1 MGSMSPTISDRQR
14 SGVAGGEG
22 AQNAPGQGEAGV
34 LIIAPH
40 GSYRIVPYLE
50 AAGRLGIEVLIASEG
65 RHSLVSACVQGLHLD
80 FNDSHGALELILEA
94 ARHQSF
100 AAIIGTD
107 DTTTELASLAARQLG
122 LPHNEPDAVRIAR
135 RKDLARARLSE
146 AGIPVPSHVRISLTK
161 PLAGQLD
168 GIDFPCV
175 VKPLAMSAS
184 RGVIRSDTEDELRLA
199 CERVAPIVAE
209 ALNPEERDY
218 VLVEAFIPGIEIA
231 VEAMLSD
238 GELEVLAIF
247 DKPAPLNGPY
257 FEETYFVTPSRLDAD
272 VQRRVRQRVAEAC
285 RAYGLRH
292 GPVHAECRINEAGV
306 WMLEIAPRTIGGLCS
321 RLFEYGLA
329 SSLEELV
336 LSHAVGA
343 PLEFAG
349 GQQAAGVLMLPTPK
363 TGILRRVE
371 GVGAARAV
379 TYVEEVTIQVR
390 ERYQLVPL
398 PEGSTYLGFIFARAP
413 RPEQVE
419 AALRQAHEKL
429 NVVIAPLWKGVT
441 GIAA

>member
-1 MGSMSPTISDRQR
+1 MSPTFSDRHL
-14 SGVAGGEG
+14 SGVVGGEG
-22 AQNAPGQGEAGV
+22 AQDAPEQGEARV

-40 GSYRIVPYLE
+40 GSYRTVPYLE
-50 AAGRLGIEVLIASEG
+50 AARRLGIEVLIASEG
-65 RHSLVSACVQGLHLD
+65 RYSLVSAYAQGLHLD
-80 FNDSHGALELILEA
+80 FNDSHGALDVILEA
-94 ARHQSF
+94 ARHKSF

-107 DTTTELASLAARQLG
+107 DMTTELASLAARQLG

-168 GIDFPCV
+168 GIEFPCV

-184 RGVIRSDTEDELRLA
+184 RGVIRSDTEDELRVA
-199 CERVAPIVAE
+199 CERVVPIVAE
-209 ALNPEERDY
+209 APNPEERNN
-218 VLVEAFIPGIEIA
+218 VLVEEFIPGFEVA
-231 VEAMLSD
+231 VEAILTD
-238 GELEVLAIF
+238 GELDVLAVF
-247 DKPAPLNGPY
+247 DKPDLLNGPF
-257 FEETYFVTPSRLDAD
+257 FEETYFVTPSRLGPN
-272 VQRRVRQRVAEAC
+272 VQREIRQRVAESC
-285 RAYGLRH
+285 RAYGLRQ

-306 WMLEIAPRTIGGLCS
+306 WMLEIASRTIGGLCG
-321 RLFEYGLA
+321 RLFEYGLG

-363 TGILRRVE
+363 AGVLRRVE

-398 PEGSTYLGFIFARAP
+398 PEGSTYLGFVFARAP
-413 RPEQVE
+413 RPAQVE
-419 AALRQAHEKL
+419 AALRQAHAKL

>member
-1 MGSMSPTISDRQR
+1 MSPTFNDRHR
-14 SGVAGGEG
+14 SGLIGGEG
-22 AQNAPGQGEAGV
+22 AEDTPVQGEARV

-40 GSYRIVPYLE
+40 GSYRTVPYIE
-50 AAGRLGIEVLIASEG
+50 AARRLGIEILIASEG
-65 RHSLVSACVQGLHLD
+65 RHSLVSAYAQGLHLD
-80 FNDSHGALELILEA
+80 FNDNDGALDAILEE
-94 ARHQSF
+94 ARLKSF
-100 AAIIGTD
+100 AAIIATD

-146 AGIPVPSHVRISLTK
+146 AGIPVPAHVRISLTK

-168 GIDFPCV
+168 GIEFPCV

-184 RGVIRSDTEDELRLA
+184 RGVIRADTKDELRLA
-199 CERVAPIVAE
+199 CERVALIVAE
-209 ALNPEERDY
+209 APNLEERGH

-272 VQRRVRQRVAEAC
+272 IQRRVQQRVAEAC

-321 RLFEYGLA
+321 RLFEYGLGC
-329 SSLEELV
+329 SLEELV
-336 LSHAVGA
+336 LSHAVGN
-343 PLEFAG
+343 PLAVSG

-363 TGILRRVE
+363 AGILRRVE
-371 GVGAARAV
+371 GVSAARAV
-379 TYVEEVTIQVR
+379 NYIEEVTIQVR

-419 AALRQAHEKL
+419 AALRRAHAKL
-429 NVVIAPLWKGVT
+429 NVVIAPLWKGVI